1 MKTISQIFDSAFATK
16 ERRGWD
22 KIYVCVDIHETI
34 LKPTWSEERSYDY
47 YPKAKECLRM
57 LSEME
62 DIYLI
67 QWSSS
72 NQENATMYQF
82 EFHKQGIEF
91 DSINSNPEV
100 KSTDYADFDGKLYM
114 NVIMDDKAGFEPVD
128 WEELHAYLHLRKSKA
143 KNHPLWVIEKFTEE
157 LQEFKR

>member
-16 ERRGWD
+16 ERRGWE

-47 YPKAKECLRM
+47 YPKAKECLKM

-62 DIYLI
+62 DICLI

-72 NQENATMYQF
+72 NANNSVGYIK
-82 EFHKQGIEF
+82 EFREQGITF
-91 DSINSNPEV
+91 DYINSNPEV
-100 KSTDYADFDGKLYM
+100 PSTEYADFDGKLYM
-114 NVIMDDKAGFEPVD
+114 NVIMDDKAGFEERD
-128 WEELHAYLHLRKSKA
+128 WQELYVYLHLRKSKA
-143 KNHPLWVIEKFTEE
+143 KNHPLWVINKFTEE